1 MRVSLNLSEEMLDRV
16 DQEAKRLGTSRGSML
31 TAWVG
36 EKIAQL
42 DMSRSFTESIKS
54 DLLNVVKAAIADPQ
68 SLKNLAAAAGVPSN
82 EEIEEQL
89 SLLEDEK

>member
-42 DMSRSFTESIKS
+42 DMSRSFTDSIKS
-54 DLLNVVKAAIADPQ
+54 DLLNVVKAAISDPQ
-68 SLKNLAAAAGVPSN
+68 SLKNLAAAAGIPSN